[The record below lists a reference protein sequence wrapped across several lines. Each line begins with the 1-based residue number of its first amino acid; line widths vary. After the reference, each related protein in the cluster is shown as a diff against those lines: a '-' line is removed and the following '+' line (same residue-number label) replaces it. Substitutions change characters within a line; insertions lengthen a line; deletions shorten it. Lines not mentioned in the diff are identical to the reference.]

1 MISTFDQ
8 QRYNE
13 GRVKAGEWVASG
25 GRLDREPPASDEP
38 FENGYADRLNELRE
52 QSRVSKGSCS

>member
-1 MISTFDQ
+1 MDSTFDQ

-13 GRVKAGEWVASG
+13 GRIKADEWMASG
-25 GRLDREPPASDEP
+25 GRLDREPPASDES

-52 QSRVSKGSCS
+52 QSRLAQKA